1 MLGRIIGI
9 EDSVVELELNV
20 ELDRIQNLNN
30 LYVVMEDA
38 NNSVIGEIICIKGN
52 IARINMVGEI
62 IDGKFVFGVIKGIS
76 FNARTKLV
84 PKDKINLIIGIE
96 NYDESKHLYLGDSP
110 IYEGVRVGVDLNQ
123 MFSGHLAIFGST
135 GSGKSCSVAR
145 IIQNLFNRR
154 QSIPYLASFFIFDAY
169 GEYHSAFERIGEKIP
184 GINFKAYTTNVHSKT
199 SEILSIPPWLLTT
212 DDYALLLGATKN
224 TQLPI
229 IEKALKLVN
238 VFCRSDEETIKH
250 KNDIIAR
257 TIIDVLSSGGTS
269 AQIRDQIFSIL
280 SHYSTSELNLETPI
294 VQPGYTRSLK
304 QCLIIDASG
313 KLREMEL
320 VTNFMQSFLN
330 DELELSLP
338 DGSFSYTLKDLGKAF
353 EFALI
358 SEGTLNSSKIYDD
371 MNVLK
376 VRVYS
381 LINSDQSRYF
391 EYPEYITK
399 DKYIRKLL
407 TAKNGGK
414 AQIVNF
420 NINYIDDRLAKTIT
434 KIYSRLLFDFSKENE
449 SKNKLPF
456 HIVLEEAH
464 RYVQNDSDAE
474 VLGYN
479 IFDRITKEGRKYGT
493 LLTLISQR
501 PSELSETSLSQC
513 ANFLI
518 FKMLHP
524 NDVDYIKKMIPNITN
539 NIVSRLRILQPGIC
553 IGFGSA
559 FKVPTLIKV
568 KMPNP
573 EPTSDSCDISNAW
586 FIDK

>member
-38 NNSVIGEIICIKGN
+38 NNSVIGEIIGIKEN

-62 IDGKFVFGVIKGIS
+62 INDKFVFGVIKGIS

-154 QSIPYLASFFIFDAY
+154 ESIPYLASFFIFDAY

-464 RYVQNDSDAE
+464 RYVQNDSDTE
-474 VLGYN
+474 ILGYN

>member
-154 QSIPYLASFFIFDAY
+154 ESIPYLASFFIFDAY

-238 VFCRSDEETIKH
+238 VFGRSDEETIKH

-269 AQIRDQIFSIL
+269 SQIRDQIFSIL

-294 VQPGYTRSLK
+294 VQPGYTRTLK

-464 RYVQNDSDAE
+464 RYVQNDSDVE
-474 VLGYN
+474 ILGYN

>member
-154 QSIPYLASFFIFDAY
+154 ESIPYLASFFIFDAY

-399 DKYIRKLL
+399 DKYIRRLL

-456 HIVLEEAH
+456 HIVLEESH

>member
-110 IYEGVRVGVDLNQ
+110 IYEGVRVGVDLNK

-154 QSIPYLASFFIFDAY
+154 ESIPYLASFFIFDAY
-169 GEYHSAFERIGEKIP
+169 GEYHSAFEKIGEKIP

-294 VQPGYTRSLK
+294 VQPGYTRTLK

-320 VTNFMQSFLN
+320 VTNYMQSFLN

>member
-154 QSIPYLASFFIFDAY
+154 ESIPYLASFFIFDAY

-238 VFCRSDEETIKH
+238 VFGRSDEETIKH

-269 AQIRDQIFSIL
+269 SQIRDQIFSIL

-399 DKYIRKLL
+399 DKYIRRLL

>member
-154 QSIPYLASFFIFDAY
+154 ESIPYLASFFIFDAY

-294 VQPGYTRSLK
+294 VQPGYTRTLK

-320 VTNFMQSFLN
+320 VTNFMEKFLN

-381 LINSDQSRYF
+381 LINSAQSRYF

>member
-9 EDSVVELELNV
+9 EDSVVELELNA

-110 IYEGVRVGVDLNQ
+110 IYEGVRVGVDLNK

-154 QSIPYLASFFIFDAY
+154 ESIPYLASFFIFDAY

-294 VQPGYTRSLK
+294 VQPGYTRTLK
-304 QCLIIDASG
+304 QCLIIDSSG

-420 NINYIDDRLAKTIT
+420 NI
-434 KIYSRLLFDFSKENE
+434 
-449 SKNKLPF
+449 
-456 HIVLEEAH
+456 
-464 RYVQNDSDAE
+464 
-474 VLGYN
+474 
-479 IFDRITKEGRKYGT
+479 
-493 LLTLISQR
+493 
-501 PSELSETSLSQC
+501 
-513 ANFLI
+513 
-518 FKMLHP
+518 
-524 NDVDYIKKMIPNITN
+524 
-539 NIVSRLRILQPGIC
+539 
-553 IGFGSA
+553 
-559 FKVPTLIKV
+559 KV
-568 KMPNP
+568 KTNYL
-573 EPTSDSCDISNAW
+573 
-586 FIDK
+586 FILF

>member
-154 QSIPYLASFFIFDAY
+154 ESIPYLASFFIFDAY

-238 VFCRSDEETIKH
+238 VFCRSDEKTVKH

-399 DKYIRKLL
+399 DKYIRRLL

-464 RYVQNDSDAE
+464 RYVQNDSDVE

>member
-154 QSIPYLASFFIFDAY
+154 ESIPYLASFFIFDAY

>member
-38 NNSVIGEIICIKGN
+38 NNSVIGEIIGIKEN

-110 IYEGVRVGVDLNQ
+110 IYEGVRVGVDLNK

-154 QSIPYLASFFIFDAY
+154 ESIPYLASFFIFDAY
-169 GEYHSAFERIGEKIP
+169 GEYHSAFEKIGEKIP

-294 VQPGYTRSLK
+294 VQPGYTRTLK

-399 DKYIRKLL
+399 DKYIRRLL

>member
-38 NNSVIGEIICIKGN
+38 NNSVIGEIIGIKGN

-110 IYEGVRVGVDLNQ
+110 IYEGVRVGVDLNK

-154 QSIPYLASFFIFDAY
+154 ESIPYLASFFIFDAY

-294 VQPGYTRSLK
+294 VQPGYTRTLK

-399 DKYIRKLL
+399 DKYIRRLL

>member
-110 IYEGVRVGVDLNQ
+110 IYEGVRVGVDLNK

-154 QSIPYLASFFIFDAY
+154 ESIPYLASFFIFDAY

-238 VFCRSDEETIKH
+238 VFGRSDEETIKH

-269 AQIRDQIFSIL
+269 SQIRDQIFSIL

-294 VQPGYTRSLK
+294 VQPGYTRTLK

>member
-110 IYEGVRVGVDLNQ
+110 IYEGVRVGVDLNK

-154 QSIPYLASFFIFDAY
+154 ESIPYLASFFIFDAY

-199 SEILSIPPWLLTT
+199 SEILSIPPWLLTI

>member
-110 IYEGVRVGVDLNQ
+110 IYEGVRVGVDLNK

-154 QSIPYLASFFIFDAY
+154 ESIPYLASFFIFDAY

-294 VQPGYTRSLK
+294 VQPGYTRTLK

>member
-38 NNSVIGEIICIKGN
+38 NNSVIGEIIGIKEN

-110 IYEGVRVGVDLNQ
+110 IYEGVRVGVDLNK

-154 QSIPYLASFFIFDAY
+154 ESIPYLASFFIFDAY
-169 GEYHSAFERIGEKIP
+169 GEYHSAFERIDEKIP

-294 VQPGYTRSLK
+294 VQPGYTRTLK

>member
-9 EDSVVELELNV
+9 EDSVVELELNT

-110 IYEGVRVGVDLNQ
+110 IYEGVRVGVDLNK

-154 QSIPYLASFFIFDAY
+154 ESIPYLASFFIFDAY
-169 GEYHSAFERIGEKIP
+169 GEYHSAFEKIGEKIP

-294 VQPGYTRSLK
+294 VQPGYTRTLK

>member
-9 EDSVVELELNV
+9 EDSVVELELNA

-110 IYEGVRVGVDLNQ
+110 IYEGVRVGVDLNK

-154 QSIPYLASFFIFDAY
+154 DSIPYLASFFIFDAY

-294 VQPGYTRSLK
+294 VQPGYTRTLK

>member
-154 QSIPYLASFFIFDAY
+154 ESIPYLASFFIFDAY

-184 GINFKAYTTNVHSKT
+184 GINFKAYTTNVQSKT

-399 DKYIRKLL
+399 DKYIRRLL

>member
-38 NNSVIGEIICIKGN
+38 NNSVIGEIIGIKGN

-110 IYEGVRVGVDLNQ
+110 IYEGVRVGVDLNK

-154 QSIPYLASFFIFDAY
+154 ESIPYLASFFIFDAY

-238 VFCRSDEETIKH
+238 VFGRSDEETIKH

-294 VQPGYTRSLK
+294 VQPGYTRTLK

-399 DKYIRKLL
+399 DKYIRRLL

>member
-38 NNSVIGEIICIKGN
+38 NNSVIGEIIGIKGN

-154 QSIPYLASFFIFDAY
+154 DSIPYLASFFIFDAY

-294 VQPGYTRSLK
+294 VQPGYTRTLK

-338 DGSFSYTLKDLGKAF
+338 DSSFSYTLKDLGKAF

-399 DKYIRKLL
+399 DKYIRRLL

>member
-518 FKMLHP
+518 FKML
-524 NDVDYIKKMIPNITN
+524 K
-539 NIVSRLRILQPGIC
+539 
-553 IGFGSA
+553 
-559 FKVPTLIKV
+559 
-568 KMPNP
+568 
-573 EPTSDSCDISNAW
+573 
-586 FIDK
+586 

>member
-38 NNSVIGEIICIKGN
+38 NNSVIGEIIGIKGN

-154 QSIPYLASFFIFDAY
+154 ESIPYLASFFIFDAY

-399 DKYIRKLL
+399 DKYIRRLL

>member
-154 QSIPYLASFFIFDAY
+154 ESIPYLASFFIFDAY

-294 VQPGYTRSLK
+294 VQPGYTRTLK

>member
-30 LYVVMEDA
+30 LYVVMEAA
-38 NNSVIGEIICIKGN
+38 NNSVVGEIICIKGN

-110 IYEGVRVGVDLNQ
+110 IYEGVRIGVDLNK

-154 QSIPYLASFFIFDAY
+154 ESIPYLASFFIFDAY
-169 GEYHSAFERIGEKIP
+169 GEYHSAFEKIGEKIP

-294 VQPGYTRSLK
+294 VQPGYTRTLK

>member
-38 NNSVIGEIICIKGN
+38 NNSVVGEIICIKGN

-110 IYEGVRVGVDLNQ
+110 IYEGVRIGVDLNK

-154 QSIPYLASFFIFDAY
+154 ESIPYLASFFIFDAY
-169 GEYHSAFERIGEKIP
+169 GEYHSAFEKIGEKIP

-294 VQPGYTRSLK
+294 VQPGYTRTLK

>member
-38 NNSVIGEIICIKGN
+38 NNSVIGEIIGIKGN

-76 FNARTKLV
+76 FNARAKLV

-154 QSIPYLASFFIFDAY
+154 ESIPYLASFFIFDAY

-257 TIIDVLSSGGTS
+257 TIVDVLSSGGTS

-294 VQPGYTRSLK
+294 VQPGYTRTLK

-474 VLGYN
+474 ILGYN
-479 IFDRITKEGRKYGT
+479 IFDRITKESRKYGT

>member
-9 EDSVVELELNV
+9 EDSVVELELNA

-110 IYEGVRVGVDLNQ
+110 IYEGVRVGVDLNK

-154 QSIPYLASFFIFDAY
+154 ESIPYLASFFIFDAY

-294 VQPGYTRSLK
+294 VQPGYTRTLK
-304 QCLIIDASG
+304 QCLIIDSSG

-420 NINYIDDRLAKTIT
+420 NIDYIDDRLAKTIT

>member
-154 QSIPYLASFFIFDAY
+154 ESIPYLASFFIFDAY

-184 GINFKAYTTNVHSKT
+184 GINFKAYTTNVQSKT

-294 VQPGYTRSLK
+294 VQPGYTRTLK

>member
-110 IYEGVRVGVDLNQ
+110 IYEGVRVGVDLNK

-154 QSIPYLASFFIFDAY
+154 ESIPYLASFFIFDAY

-184 GINFKAYTTNVHSKT
+184 GINFKAYTTNVQSKT

>member
-38 NNSVIGEIICIKGN
+38 NNSVIGEIIGIKEN

-110 IYEGVRVGVDLNQ
+110 IYEGVRVGVDLNK

-154 QSIPYLASFFIFDAY
+154 ESIPYLASFFIFDAY
-169 GEYHSAFERIGEKIP
+169 GEYHSAFEKIGEKIP

-294 VQPGYTRSLK
+294 VQPGYTRTLK

>member
-38 NNSVIGEIICIKGN
+38 NNSVIGEIIGIKGN

-76 FNARTKLV
+76 FNARAKLV

-110 IYEGVRVGVDLNQ
+110 IYEGVRVGVDLNK

-154 QSIPYLASFFIFDAY
+154 ESIPYLASFFIFDAY

-238 VFCRSDEETIKH
+238 VFCRSDEKTVKH

-399 DKYIRKLL
+399 DKYIRRLL

-464 RYVQNDSDAE
+464 RYVQNDSDTE
-474 VLGYN
+474 ILGYN